1 MAGSFATI
9 RLTRTAMAMTTAV
22 MTTLYERS
30 GLPCGYDLSWAIAS
44 APFCVLFTGE
54 NSFTFQTAIP
64 SIALMALAFIFS
76 NGARQYSRHAFV
88 IAIGFI
94 GVIGISEIL
103 AVCTNSYMLT
113 NKTLIRALMFI
124 VIVWFYATAVS
135 HNYTSYEI
143 KILMQLIGLSV
154 VLLLS
159 SSLKNIWLRECIS
172 GACTPLVCEQ

>member
-1 MAGSFATI
+1 MQQMNRVA
-9 RLTRTAMAMTTAV
+9 
-22 MTTLYERS
+22 ERQQITGVKRVGFNRNTNIS
-30 GLPCGYDLSWAIAS
+30 LVVWAIAS

-154 VLLLS
+154 CASAFLEFKEYLAQ
-159 SSLKNIWLRECIS
+159 ECIS
-172 GACTPLVCEQ
+172 GACTPLVCEGK

>member
-1 MAGSFATI
+1 MCI
-9 RLTRTAMAMTTAV
+9 RDR
-22 MTTLYERS
+22 
-30 GLPCGYDLSWAIAS
+30 
-44 APFCVLFTGE
+44 FTGE

-154 VLLLS
+154 CASAFLEFKEYLAQGMYFGRVYPVSLRGQMIDANFFALLVVIQVACCFVVALYSLS
-159 SSLKNIWLRECIS
+159 LIHIS
-172 GACTPLVCEQ
+172 EPTRPY